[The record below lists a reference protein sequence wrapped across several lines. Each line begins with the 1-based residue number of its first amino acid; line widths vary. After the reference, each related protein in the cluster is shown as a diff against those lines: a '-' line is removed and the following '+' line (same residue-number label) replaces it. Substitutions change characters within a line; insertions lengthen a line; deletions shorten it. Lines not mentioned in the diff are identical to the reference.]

1 MVKRYLCALSGV
13 IFLLLLIGL
22 AGYDRVKVKS
32 IQVRESKIPIDTN
45 IKGHRIYLGSD
56 GYLNLMFS
64 EKEKKALIRAF
75 RLKEEEIYTFL
86 QGPRAWSEKIP
97 WSGEWCMNGVN
108 GNPFGGFGCGLCCLA
123 NIYDTLSP
131 YEVSPWNMCEYAMV
145 VSEYALARKLK
156 IMENKKHP
164 LDNLKNE

>member
-56 GYLNLMFS
+56 GYLNLMFIPFCRAL
-64 EKEKKALIRAF
+64 EPGAKKFPGL
-75 RLKEEEIYTFL
+75 E
-86 QGPRAWSEKIP
+86 
-97 WSGEWCMNGVN
+97 SGV
-108 GNPFGGFGCGLCCLA
+108 
-123 NIYDTLSP
+123 
-131 YEVSPWNMCEYAMV
+131 
-145 VSEYALARKLK
+145 
-156 IMENKKHP
+156 
-164 LDNLKNE
+164 